1 MNGRVQPLKNLCTER
16 EKKVQ
21 NNETLAAAAAVKVD
35 SSLRKNGFERKK
47 MNRRKFS
54 WDAKKLKTSDNWKEV
69 DKRIQA
75 ERKMCVRIRRK
86 KKLFLDFGLI
96 YFRVSNLPVY
106 GCTS

>member
-47 MNRRKFS
+47 NEQ
-54 WDAKKLKTSDNWKEV
+54 KKILLGCKKVEN
-69 DKRIQA
+69 
-75 ERKMCVRIRRK
+75 IR
-86 KKLFLDFGLI
+86 
-96 YFRVSNLPVY
+96 
-106 GCTS
+106 

>member
-21 NNETLAAAAAVKVD
+21 NNETLAAAAAAVKVD

-54 WDAKKLKTSDNWKEV
+54 WDAKKLKTSDN
-69 DKRIQA
+69 
-75 ERKMCVRIRRK
+75 
-86 KKLFLDFGLI
+86 
-96 YFRVSNLPVY
+96 
-106 GCTS
+106 